1 MITRNHL
8 PLAGVRVVDF
18 GQQIAGPAVAMADQ
32 GATVIHI
39 DPPEGPFWNDP
50 ANAVL
55 NRNKICIRLDLKQE
69 EGLNQALALIAQAD
83 VVIESFRPGVMQRLG
98 IDFTALRQERPELIT
113 LSMPGF
119 ASNDALRRD
128 WKATEAVV
136 AATSGVFTDM
146 GFNRVLMGLN
156 PSFSP
161 LPLGSSYA
169 ISLGAAAVALALYSR
184 EKSGRGDAIEVP
196 ISSSLMEG
204 LCYNSIVIDEM
215 PERYRTMREQEIAY
229 RKASNLPLDMSYSDL
244 QEFLDPFY
252 RTYEC
257 ADGRMFYCVCPSHR
271 NHARRCL
278 QVLGIYDELVAE
290 GLPDVKDLYLPVDQW
305 DGETSIGVYPLP
317 KAWADKIAAKMKKAF
332 LLKTSDE
339 WGRIFGE
346 KSGRGDAIEVP
357 ISSSLMEGLCYNS
370 IVIDEM
376 PERYRTM
383 REQEIAYR
391 KASNLPLDM
400 SYSDLQ
406 EFLDPFYRTYECAD
420 GRMFY
425 CVCPSHRNHA
435 RRCLQVLGIYDELV
449 AEGLPDVKDLYLPV
463 DQWDGETSIG
473 VYPLPKAWAD
483 KIAAKMKKAFLLKTS
498 DEWGRI
504 FGEGQIPGAPHKTTE
519 EWVQLE
525 HTNSSGLI
533 VEVKDPEYGLMKQPG
548 PLAWLEGLTDP
559 LLHPQARTLA
569 SLDEAFDAFSA
580 VDRSLTS
587 DFAALRMAA
596 PEGTK
601 GWLDGLKVLDLT
613 NVIAGPHSAAF
624 LTRFGAEVIKLDP
637 VTPLYDPLIGTMYTF
652 QCGMGKKSAL
662 VDITTAQGREVFNR
676 LVRSVDLVV
685 INAPERQIRQLK
697 LDHETLQAINPG
709 VLFCRLDC
717 LGGPDRGPMSDY
729 IGYDDIIQAV
739 SGIMSRF
746 GGIATPEE
754 HAHIGTLDVNCGF
767 AAGFSI
773 ALALYLKHKTGQVT
787 RARTSL
793 SAVTNMAQLPYAY
806 DFNGRAPF
814 NEPSGRNALG
824 NHPLSHFYP
833 TQDGWIFIDASPA
846 ELDKLESIEGMKGIS
861 LASDRHAFLQAS
873 FKSATTNYWVDVL
886 HSADI
891 AAAEP
896 LSMQQLRD
904 KYSRVADGAVGIDK
918 GSYAFSIYPDH
929 PSGHRVTQI
938 DHFAIRP
945 SEAKIRA
952 VTPVERFGHS
962 TRDVLLSVG
971 YSTADI
977 EEMEASGIASMGW
990 CDRLLPN

>member
-18 GQQIAGPAVAMADQ
+18 GQQIAGPAVAMAMADQ

-69 EGLNQALALIAQAD
+69 EGLTQALALIAQAD

-290 GLPDVKDLYLPVDQW
+290 GLPDVKNLYLPVDQW

-317 KAWADKIAAKMKKAF
+317 K
-332 LLKTSDE
+332 
-339 WGRIFGE
+339 G
-346 KSGRGDAIEVP
+346 
-357 ISSSLMEGLCYNS
+357 
-370 IVIDEM
+370 
-376 PERYRTM
+376 
-383 REQEIAYR
+383 
-391 KASNLPLDM
+391 
-400 SYSDLQ
+400 
-406 EFLDPFYRTYECAD
+406 
-420 GRMFY
+420 
-425 CVCPSHRNHA
+425 
-435 RRCLQVLGIYDELV
+435 
-449 AEGLPDVKDLYLPV
+449 
-463 DQWDGETSIG
+463 
-473 VYPLPKAWAD
+473 WAD

-533 VEVKDPEYGLMKQPG
+533 VEVNDPEYGLMKQPG
-548 PLAWLEGLTDP
+548 PLAWLEGVTDP

-569 SLDEAFDAFSA
+569 SVDEAFDAFSA

-873 FKSATTNYWVDVL
+873 FKAATTNYWVDVL